1 MVSSSRPPLVT
12 TTPVCHKEE
21 KYESDLWLLLTFFFF
36 KTAKPTFDLKGRA
49 KWDAWTAN
57 KGKQAR
63 KKRQVLFEK

>member
-1 MVSSSRPPLVT
+1 MT

-63 KKRQVLFEK
+63 KKKTSAL